1 MNDMTHS
8 SKVLA
13 LGVGSAGSH
22 IIRTLKL
29 LYPETGISTAVIDTD
44 SSVLENHPA
53 DAILAASSDWNLRT
67 GTGCGGDIIRGERA
81 LVRERQKIIGLLH
94 GYDLIIV
101 TAGLGGGTATGGLR
115 TIASVIRAMGTPS
128 IFLPTLPF
136 STENFARR
144 KNAESCLSDLICQP
158 NVVMPVPNDLLYS
171 RRSPDASAA
180 EAMSLANAEMAST
193 VMGIAGLLRCKDYT
207 GADYAVFLN
216 ALNRHKTQCGIGIG
230 RAAESDGD
238 DRTVIAIQRM
248 LDAPFLGGHEQLKN
262 ADAVIMIL
270 SGGSRLTLA
279 EMKRAMEQCAALI
292 PEGVETILGV
302 NTDEKDPDLFQ
313 ITAIAIKYDDDDPK
327 AENKRQRRNAV
338 KDSKPVAADDNSLPL
353 FQGELGLTSLS
364 RGVFDKVPVIK
375 YKDEDLDIPVFQRRG
390 LMIDKGE

>member
-81 LVRERQKIIGLLH
+81 LVRERQKIIELLH

-158 NVVMPVPNDLLYS
+158 NVVMPVPTWAFAKPDVQPLHGWTRPEYFARMLS
-171 RRSPDASAA
+171 ELSPILTPVQL
-180 EAMSLANAEMAST
+180 ER
-193 VMGIAGLLRCKDYT
+193 V
-207 GADYAVFLN
+207 
-216 ALNRHKTQCGIGIG
+216 
-230 RAAESDGD
+230 RAAYS
-238 DRTVIAIQRM
+238 
-248 LDAPFLGGHEQLKN
+248 
-262 ADAVIMIL
+262 
-270 SGGSRLTLA
+270 
-279 EMKRAMEQCAALI
+279 
-292 PEGVETILGV
+292 
-302 NTDEKDPDLFQ
+302 
-313 ITAIAIKYDDDDPK
+313 
-327 AENKRQRRNAV
+327 
-338 KDSKPVAADDNSLPL
+338 
-353 FQGELGLTSLS
+353 
-364 RGVFDKVPVIK
+364 
-375 YKDEDLDIPVFQRRG
+375 
-390 LMIDKGE
+390 